1 MMACLFV
8 HSCYYIDK
16 LLFVCFILKRK
27 MSNQTSFV
35 IKATLNGHTSF
46 SFPWNS
52 FSFWLQH
59 SHFQYLVFTNY
70 SNFLIRHR
78 ERMESREDLNSILPY
93 LPLVMRSSTL
103 FWPSQV
109 VEALKAMARGPLH
122 SRVDSGEL
130 LFLAISDLRDS
141 LSLSNHHF
149 APSFPQGYAL
159 FFDEV
164 NSILFFTFT
173 CKYSSTWKAECYF
186 MYQIVT
192 GFCVFHD
199 IRTLFNFRLMFFHQ
213 NFSGFV

>member
-1 MMACLFV
+1 MEFFLF
-8 HSCYYIDK
+8 
-16 LLFVCFILKRK
+16 L
-27 MSNQTSFV
+27 
-35 IKATLNGHTSF
+35 
-46 SFPWNS
+46 
-52 FSFWLQH
+52 WLQH

-70 SNFLIRHR
+70 SNFLIRQR

-173 CKYSSTWKAECYF
+173 CKYSNTWKAECYF